1 MKFNYKAS
9 NKDSLSSIQEK
20 HNKKKLDSIARILEM
35 KKNSKAK
42 DLGLEGKNNDNSVST
57 GENSNQFYNPYEESA
72 QTLSVLKKE
81 DSSDLDRTRKILFE
95 LSDLMTN
102 FSFKVQQHH
111 EMTQQSK
118 L

>member
-1 MKFNYKAS
+1 MTFNHKAS
-9 NKDSLSSIQEK
+9 TKDSLSNIQEK
-20 HNKKKLDSIARILEM
+20 QNKKKLDSIARILEM
-35 KKNSKAK
+35 KNNSKAK
-42 DLGLEGKNNDNSVST
+42 DLGLDGKNNNNSINA
-57 GENSNQFYNPYEESA
+57 GENPNQSYNPYEESA

-111 EMTQQSK
+111 EMTQQGK